1 MLTFQSVF
9 ERELGKEIT
18 RRIAEI
24 KDHMGAGMSVPTI
37 EAYRMMVGE
46 IRGLQWALE
55 AFEVANEAAAGR
67 VAWRLPLCLGCVQAQ
82 RCTDCDRAAQ

>member
-18 RRIAEI
+18 GRIAEI

-55 AFEVANEAAAGR
+55 AFEVANEKAANAERG
-67 VAWRLPLCLGCVQAQ
+67 Q
-82 RCTDCDRAAQ
+82 